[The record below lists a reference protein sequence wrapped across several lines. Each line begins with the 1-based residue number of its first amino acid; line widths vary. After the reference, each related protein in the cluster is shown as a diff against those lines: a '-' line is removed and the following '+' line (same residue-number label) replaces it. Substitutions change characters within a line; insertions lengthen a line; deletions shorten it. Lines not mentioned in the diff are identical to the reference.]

1 MLPELVELIAVYIA
15 QPYDLLRYLCA
26 FENRLALRLPFR
38 SLRALLSASMRTP
51 GLRVWPELELPHDI
65 ASLHQYVCDCM
76 ELFPIVRTTSLE
88 AHGALRP
95 ATLLSLTTLT
105 TPDEVR
111 TACMAPWRHRLVAL
125 ELHLWDRILVDDA
138 WTPTSLGLL
147 GACFRLQHQLASLCL
162 RWQLG
167 QSQRAFEHIVL
178 GDVLESNVLHL
189 TLSFN
194 DASKVIWSDAM
205 ATRLG
210 SWLRS
215 SRVQSLALQG
225 LRFDSMRA
233 ATLLVDSMHALRDL
247 RIESLQLERALCL
260 RASLPSALR
269 SLCIHG
275 ASVLPQWRTAASL
288 ATLALHYACP
298 IHSRG
303 RVWAMRPH
311 LHRLRTLVLPNVDL
325 ENEHDREA
333 LMALLPQ
340 LTELHLDTNHLGD
353 AGALPI
359 IATLHRCQYLQVLSL
374 DQQGITDVAAIALT
388 QAHKPPSLR
397 TLRLARNRVTC
408 RGVTA
413 LCHVM
418 PYLDVLDLSR
428 NRIGGSGAKAL
439 SSVLSQTAHMRTL
452 DVQMNMLGEA
462 GVLALIASLRKER
475 NLRAGVLVL
484 SATVPRAH
492 VRTCRAAIQSLPC
505 PHWVILRG

>member
-1 MLPELVELIAVYIA
+1 MLPELVELIAVFIA
-15 QPYDLLRYLCA
+15 QPYDLLRYLSA
-26 FENRLALRLPFR
+26 FESRLAMRLPFQ
-38 SLRALLSASMRTP
+38 SLRALLSASMHTP
-51 GLRVWPELELPHDI
+51 GLRIWPELELPHD
-65 ASLHQYVCDCM
+65 ASLHQYVSDCM

-88 AHGALRP
+88 AVKGVRP
-95 ATLLSLTTLT
+95 ATLLSLTTLS

-125 ELHLWDRILVDDA
+125 ELHLWDRVLVDDV

-147 GACFRLQHQLASLCL
+147 GACFRSQHQLASLCL
-162 RWQLG
+162 RWQLDESHG
-167 QSQRAFEHIVL
+167 AFEHLVL

-189 TLSFN
+189 ALSFN
-194 DASKVIWSDAM
+194 DASKVLWNDAM

-210 SWLRS
+210 MWLS
-215 SRVQSLALQG
+215 TSRVQSLALHG

-233 ATLLVDSMHALRDL
+233 ATLLVDSMQALRDV

-269 SLCIHG
+269 SLRIDG

-288 ATLALHYACP
+288 STLALHYACLM
-298 IHSRG
+298 HSRG
-303 RVWAMRPH
+303 RVVAMRPH

-325 ENEHDREA
+325 ENDCDREA
-333 LMALLPQ
+333 LIALLPQ
-340 LTELHLDTNHLGD
+340 LTELHLDANRLGD
-353 AGALPI
+353 AGALPL

-374 DQQGITDVAAIALT
+374 DQQGVTDATALALA
-388 QAHKPPSLR
+388 QAKKPPSLR

-418 PYLDVLDLSR
+418 PSLDVLDLSR
-428 NRIGGSGAKAL
+428 NRIGGGGAQAI
-439 SSVLSQTAHMRTL
+439 STVVSQTAHMRML
-452 DVQMNMLGEA
+452 DVQMNPLGEA
-462 GVLALIASLRKER
+462 GVLALVASLSTER

-492 VRTCRAAIQSLPC
+492 VRACRAAIKSLPC
-505 PHWVILRG
+505 PHWVIFRG